1 MKPHAALL
9 LKCLSEAAVATAIA
23 ERKTKGK
30 RRNGKDMETLFGVL
44 VS

>member
-1 MKPHAALL
+1 MKPYAVLL
-9 LKCLSEAAVATAIA
+9 LRCLLKAAVATAIA
-23 ERKTKGK
+23 ERRTKGK